1 MATGNDGNPSA
12 SQRCCDAFTYKCL
25 KYALFAYAVIFW
37 LLGVLLLCLGAYAEV
52 ERQRSRTMSG
62 MFLAPAIL
70 LLLAGSV
77 LFVVSFLGLLG
88 ALRDNLTLLKIFLV
102 TMILGLI
109 IELIGG
115 IVALVFRNSTQGFI
129 NDNIRKGIENYYDDL
144 DFKNIMDSVQHKF
157 QCCGG
162 QDYTDW
168 RVNVYHSCSS
178 PGPASCGVPY
188 TCCDVLEGSQPV
200 KNTQCGFGALKLE
213 RLQLRGQIYTRG
225 CVDALLIWLIDHY
238 TVMAAILMGFLLPQ
252 LVGIILSWC
261 YIGRLE
267 DIILQNEQQEQE
279 EARNAFIEEAEA

>member
-62 MFLAPAIL
+62 MFLAPAII

-144 DFKNIMDSVQHKF
+144 DFKNIMDSVQRK
-157 QCCGG
+157 
-162 QDYTDW
+162 
-168 RVNVYHSCSS
+168 
-178 PGPASCGVPY
+178 
-188 TCCDVLEGSQPV
+188 GSQPV

-279 EARNAFIEEAEA
+279 EARDAFIDEAEA

>member
-62 MFLAPAIL
+62 MFLAPAII

-144 DFKNIMDSVQHKF
+144 DFKNIMDSVQRK
-157 QCCGG
+157 
-162 QDYTDW
+162 
-168 RVNVYHSCSS
+168 
-178 PGPASCGVPY
+178 
-188 TCCDVLEGSQPV
+188 
-200 KNTQCGFGALKLE
+200 

-279 EARNAFIEEAEA
+279 EARDAFIDEAEA